1 MASSKQLYSYIL
13 FLLLAG
19 WTVQILAVQI
29 TGDPYSEDAQIWLA
43 ATMLTPL
50 VVTLFFLQTNKNLR
64 GQFLWKP
71 NSKIFFISFVA
82 LLIPILIGFIVLLTL
97 QLLDLG
103 KSEWFVFSNSEV
115 TIQGGPFLLG
125 KGPQSWLVFVTNIL
139 LTGAAFS
146 LLNAFIATGEEF
158 AWRGLLQPLIT
169 AKFGWVKGLTLL
181 GFIWSIWHLPILLN
195 GYNYPETPLL
205 GSFILFPIRLIATS
219 YYYAW
224 LTVKSNSFLP
234 ASIAHGA
241 GNGIQEAIVANMNM
255 EVSQIYENAI
265 TILVTLII
273 GLIFLG
279 FNYKKERLTT

>member
-1 MASSKQLYSYIL
+1 MATSKQLYSYIL

-43 ATMLTPL
+43 GTMLTPL
-50 VVTLFFLQTNKNLR
+50 VVTLFFLKANKNLR

-71 NSKIFFISFVA
+71 NSKIFLISFVA
-82 LLIPILIGFIVLLTL
+82 LLIPILIGFIILLTL

-115 TIQGGPFLLG
+115 TIQGGPFFLG

-146 LLNAFIATGEEF
+146 LLNAVIATCEEF

-169 AKFGWVKGLTLL
+169 DKFGWVKGLTLL

-265 TILVTLII
+265 TILVTLIV
-273 GLIFLG
+273 GLIFLA
-279 FNYKKERLTT
+279 FIYKKERPTT